1 MVFVTSIIRH
11 KVGIIYVFF
20 VCFCSKI
27 IFYQKL
33 FLIAA
38 INLTTRCLM
47 YTFLV
52 LISNHESFY
61 RNLYVKNQF
70 RHQYNALLQFFQDS
84 CLSYWLS
91 FQLRNLSSL
100 PVEAIAFIVS
110 FMLTFLTEI
119 TSNTATASILLPI
132 LGSLVSDYIQKDA
145 IFYLRINSELL
156 EIIHV
161 STSYS

>member
-1 MVFVTSIIRH
+1 MTDGTPAMVIAFLLFQLPSQKPDIPFLYKNLNRA
-11 KVGIIYVFF
+11 KLK
-20 VCFCSKI
+20 SKTI
-27 IFYQKL
+27 LEWMHVQTNFPW
-33 FLIAA
+33 
-38 INLTTRCLM
+38 N
-47 YTFLV
+47 V
-52 LISNHESFY
+52 L
-61 RNLYVKNQF
+61 
-70 RHQYNALLQFFQDS
+70 LLLGAGYGLAKACEDS

-100 PVEAIAFIVS
+100 PVEAIAFIVA